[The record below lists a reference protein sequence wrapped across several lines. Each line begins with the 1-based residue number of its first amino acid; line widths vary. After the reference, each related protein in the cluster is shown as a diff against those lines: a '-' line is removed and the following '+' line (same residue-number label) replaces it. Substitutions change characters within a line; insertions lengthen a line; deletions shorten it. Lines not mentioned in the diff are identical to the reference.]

1 MIDNQHS
8 IFFIFLM
15 QVVEKHQ
22 AHHKV
27 KMILLRNVDD
37 YGKKGQVRPWQ

>member
-8 IFFIFLM
+8 ILLM

-37 YGKKGQVRPWQ
+37 YGKKGQVRSWQ

>member
-1 MIDNQHS
+1 MIDIQHS
-8 IFFIFLM
+8 ILLNL

-37 YGKKGQVRPWQ
+37 YGKKGQVRSWQ